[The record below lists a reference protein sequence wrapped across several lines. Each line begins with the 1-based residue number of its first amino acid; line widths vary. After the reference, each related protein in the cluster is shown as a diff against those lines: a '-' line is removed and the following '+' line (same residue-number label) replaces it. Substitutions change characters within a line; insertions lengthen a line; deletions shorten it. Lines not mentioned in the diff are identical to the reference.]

1 MEDMNIKQTFLNLT
15 SKTYPFGFESELES
29 LLPKGFYQD
38 TNGNY
43 FYKIGDSKTAF
54 TSHLDTACKEQVN
67 VKHVFEGDLI
77 KTDGTS
83 ILGADDKAGVTIL
96 LYMIEKNVPGLYCF
110 FIGEEVGCVGSGL
123 AVKDTYWKN
132 YNRMISFD
140 RRGTTSVITHQS
152 SKRCCSDI
160 FAQELSKQLNRSGL
174 EMKLDDTGVYT
185 DSAEFVEVISECTN
199 ISVGYYSEHTK
210 TERQDIKHLEQL
222 CKAVVRVDWESLSTK
237 RDSKK
242 TEYKSYGVKTYTSKY
257 SSSSYQN
264 DSPGWDDWG
273 YSDTKKNSV
282 KSWQKNEYDYSDYD
296 NYSWDDLM
304 YEVPKETNISH
315 IDTSKKGKSYWED
328 LDNEIFD
335 EDKYFFES
343 GTEYKPTKSKSYYES
358 LKQSIFEDNLT
369 REEFESLKDMYIDL
383 SDAQDLDFY
392 LEIKDQL

>member
-43 FYKIGDSKTAF
+43 FYKIGDTKTAF
-54 TSHLDTACKEQVN
+54 TSHLDTACKEQVD
-67 VKHVFEGDLI
+67 VKHIFEGDLI

-123 AVKDTYWKN
+123 AAKESIYKKYD
-132 YNRMISFD
+132 RMISFD

-160 FAQELSKQLNRSGL
+160 FAQELAKQLNRSDL
-174 EMKLDDTGVYT
+174 EMKLDNTGVYT
-185 DSAEFVEVISECTN
+185 DSAEFVEAIPECTN

-210 TERQDIKHLEQL
+210 SERQDIKHLDSL
-222 CKAVVRVDWESLSTK
+222 CKAVIRVDWENLPTK
-237 RDSKK
+237 RDPKK
-242 TEYKSYGVKTYTSKY
+242 TEYKNYGGSSYVSKY
-257 SSSSYQN
+257 SSSSSYLE
-264 DSPGWDDWG
+264 SPGYDDWG
-273 YSDTKKNSV
+273 YSHKSKNH
-282 KSWQKNEYDYSDYD
+282 DYSDFD
-296 NYSWDDLM
+296 EYSWNDITKN
-304 YEVPKETNISH
+304 VKKETNITD

-328 LDNEIFD
+328 LDNEILD
-335 EDKYFFES
+335 EDKYFFQT
-343 GTEYKPTKSKSYYES
+343 GLEYKPTKSKSYYES
-358 LKQSIFEDNLT
+358 LKQDIFENELT
-369 REEFESLKDMYIDL
+369 MDEFETLKDMYIDL
-383 SDAQDLDFY
+383 SDPQDLDFY
-392 LEIKDQL
+392 LEIKDLF

>member
-1 MEDMNIKQTFLNLT
+1 MNIKQTFLNLT

-160 FAQELSKQLNRSGL
+160 FAQELAKQLNRSGL

-237 RDSKK
+237 RDPKK

-273 YSDTKKNSV
+273 HNHTTKSKSYQNYDKNDYL
-282 KSWQKNEYDYSDYD
+282 NYDEYTW
-296 NYSWDDLM
+296 WD
-304 YEVPKETNISH
+304 ENCSTNITQ
-315 IDTSKKGKSYWED
+315 IDTTKKGKSYWND
-328 LDNEIFD
+328 LENEILD
-335 EDKYFFES
+335 EDAKYFFES
-343 GTEYKPTKSKSYYES
+343 GVEYKPTRSKLHYEA
-358 LKQSIFEDNLT
+358 LKQLIFEDELT
-369 REEFESLKDMYIDL
+369 KEEFDKLLEMYNIDL
-383 SDAQDLDFY
+383 SDPQDIDFY
-392 LEIKDQL
+392 LEIRDLL

>member
-1 MEDMNIKQTFLNLT
+1 MNIKQTFLNLT
-15 SKTYPFGFESELES
+15 SKTYPFGFEAELES

-38 TNGNY
+38 SNGNY

-123 AVKDTYWKN
+123 AAKDAYWKN

-160 FAQELSKQLNRSGL
+160 FGKELAKQLNRSGL

-210 TERQDIKHLEQL
+210 SERQDIKHLEQL
-222 CKAVVRVDWESLSTK
+222 CKAVVRVDWENLPTK
-237 RDSKK
+237 RDPKK

-257 SSSSYQN
+257 SSSSYER

-273 YSDTKKNSV
+273 YTHTSKKST

-304 YEVPKETNISH
+304 YEVPKDTNISH
-315 IDTSKKGKSYWED
+315 IDTTKKGKSYWED
-328 LDNEIFD
+328 LDNELFD
-335 EDKYFFES
+335 EYDDKYFFES

-358 LKQSIFEDNLT
+358 LKQVIFEDELT
-369 REEFESLKDMYIDL
+369 RDEFERLKDMYIDL
-383 SDAQDLDFY
+383 SDPQDLDFY
-392 LEIKDQL
+392 LEIKDLL

>member
-15 SKTYPFGFESELES
+15 SKTYPFGFEAELES

-38 TNGNY
+38 SNGNY

-123 AVKDTYWKN
+123 AAKDAYWKN

-160 FAQELSKQLNRSGL
+160 FGKELAKQLNRSGL

-222 CKAVVRVDWESLSTK
+222 CKAVVRVDWENLPTK
-237 RDSKK
+237 RDPKK

-257 SSSSYQN
+257 SSSSYER

-273 YSDTKKNSV
+273 SADEPGLLSSQLSRGRMELPDRRGRGAGRQGRELYR
-282 KSWQKNEYDYSDYD
+282 
-296 NYSWDDLM
+296 L
-304 YEVPKETNISH
+304 
-315 IDTSKKGKSYWED
+315 ED
-328 LDNEIFD
+328 VAWGSSEAIL
-335 EDKYFFES
+335 
-343 GTEYKPTKSKSYYES
+343 
-358 LKQSIFEDNLT
+358 
-369 REEFESLKDMYIDL
+369 
-383 SDAQDLDFY
+383 
-392 LEIKDQL
+392 